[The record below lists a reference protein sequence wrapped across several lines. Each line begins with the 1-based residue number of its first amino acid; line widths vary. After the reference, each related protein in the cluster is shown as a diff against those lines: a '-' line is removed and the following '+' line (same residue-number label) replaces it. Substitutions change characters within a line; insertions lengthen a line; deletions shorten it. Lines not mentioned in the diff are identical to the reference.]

1 LVRQTTKVIIFEI
14 LGMLSLLL
22 MAAVGFFAFML
33 ANGPVD
39 LSYFKDD
46 VEAAMA
52 KARNGRAVSIESLSL
67 QWSPSDRR
75 VFVVASNLSL
85 KDNAGEEA
93 AFAETADLTLDA
105 GSAFLG
111 ELEVIRARLED
122 GYINVQNL
130 GQNFWSVAGD
140 PLPEIRT
147 AALPQSVSELLDRVN
162 QVLGDSLTGLEGLH
176 TTQSLEGI
184 SFTNMIVRVIATDG
198 GDIANIADASGGLV
212 RSDTDIA
219 LKLAGRGGGVGL
231 PGDFSISIESAQ
243 AYNALR
249 ADVSVSAWPISA
261 LTGRFGLD
269 AYTSGDLVAD
279 LNIGAGVTKSGGLE
293 RIDVKINRTSGAL
306 EVMERET
313 IDNLAV
319 DLTYIVEDDRVTI
332 NALDVQAEQLQA
344 AFTGELTNVLAQNSL
359 RELKLQSDQV
369 VTNPLGLFPQD
380 LQLGNVLLAGQVSDD
395 FSVIDFETFEA
406 DIYDARLKAAGVF
419 DLTVDHVDGQI
430 PLQLDV
436 TAEVIGD
443 VSREQL
449 LTIWPQ
455 RLGAGARKFA
465 IERILNARLTEANA
479 TFNLKPDSFA
489 QGHLRDED
497 LSVSFGFAEG
507 GVRFADDLPPVLNA
521 FGIGR
526 LSGNAFSVSVQ
537 RATYGDWDVQSGSV
551 ELPVMNPRGGDMT
564 IRAQASGPVLSALQ
578 NVSNSQ
584 LQLEARTGFDPDRVS
599 GRADASLVMI
609 RPSLPF
615 VPPQDIK
622 FDVKGTVRNGG
633 LTNAVLDMNLQRSRI
648 AVDITQ
654 DRMILSGAGDLE
666 ETPVQFTWRSDFGP
680 EERPSDLSATAIVTP
695 DVLNRFGLV
704 GRAYLSGEIPTEMQ
718 GKVGAGG
725 LQEATFA
732 FDLREARIDLSEI
745 GWIKRAGVDARATLA
760 YLDDAAGQGYTLLVQ
775 NETAKFDGD
784 VRLSDTGRLRTLNMR
799 QLYIEDLI
807 DVSGEIS
814 RPSPESL
821 DLKLSGPY
829 LDISPILD
837 DLDSFGGG
845 AEEGLPLAFSSSVEL
860 LKLRNGLSLSD
871 AVLNVVSTKEGLQSA
886 EATGITASK
895 AAIRAGYQAGEAGN
909 APTFSV
915 DTADAG
921 YLIEAFLGFDYIRG
935 GTMQLSGTLA
945 AGDDPTKMLIKVEN
959 AQLVNAPFFTQI
971 LSLASLRGLADTLA
985 GEGVAFS
992 QIEVPMSIGGGRYV
1006 IDGARASGPALGLTV
1021 NGWIGQDNDGIE
1033 LDGVL
1038 VPSFGVNSVLGGVP
1052 VIGDLFVGRKGEGI
1066 FSITYSVGGTLSK
1079 AQVAVNPLSAV
1090 TPGILRRIFENPS
1103 DVSIPKSIPVDPN
1116 LKPPSA
1122 QLPELPDDEF
1132 ITPTPG

>member
-1 LVRQTTKVIIFEI
+1 MVRQTTKVIIFEV

-39 LSYFKDD
+39 LGYFKDD
-46 VEAAMA
+46 VESAIA

-75 VFVVASNLSL
+75 VFVVANNLSL
-85 KDNAGEEA
+85 KDNDGEEA

-130 GQNFWSVAGD
+130 GPNLWSVAGD
-140 PLPEIRT
+140 PLPKIRT
-147 AALPQSVSELLDRVN
+147 AALPQSVAELLERAN
-162 QVLGDSLTGLEGLH
+162 QVLGDGLTGLEGLH
-176 TTQSLEGI
+176 TTQSLEDI
-184 SFTNMIVRVIATDG
+184 SFTNMTVRVIAIDG
-198 GDIANIADASGGLV
+198 GNIADIADASGGLV

-219 LKLAGRGGGVGL
+219 LNLAGRGGGVGL
-231 PGDFSISIESAQ
+231 PGDFSISIKSAQ
-243 AYNALR
+243 AYSALR
-249 ADVSVSAWPISA
+249 ADISVSAWPISA

-293 RIDVKINRTSGAL
+293 RIDVKIKRTSGAL
-306 EVMERET
+306 NVMEQET
-313 IDNLAV
+313 IDDLAV
-319 DLTYIVEDDRVTI
+319 DLTYVIENDRVTI
-332 NALDVQAEQLQA
+332 NALDVEAEQLQA

-380 LQLGNVLLAGQVSDD
+380 LQLGNVLLVGQVSDD
-395 FSVIDFETFEA
+395 FSVVDFETFEA
-406 DIYDARLKAAGVF
+406 DLYDARLKAAGVL
-419 DLTVDHVDGQI
+419 DISVDHDEGQV

-436 TAEVIGD
+436 TAEIVGD
-443 VSREQL
+443 VSREQI
-449 LTIWPQ
+449 LTVWPE
-455 RLGAGARKFA
+455 RLGPGARKFA

-479 TFNLKPDSFA
+479 VFNLKPDSFA

-497 LSVSFGFAEG
+497 LAVSFGFAEG

-551 ELPVMNPRGGDMT
+551 ELPQMNPRGGDMT

-599 GRADASLVMI
+599 GRADASLVMV

-615 VPPQDIK
+615 VPPEDIK
-622 FDVKGTVRNGG
+622 FDVKGTVRDGG
-633 LTNAVLDMNLQRSRI
+633 LTNAVLDMDLVNSRV

-654 DRMILSGAGDLE
+654 DRMILSGAGELE
-666 ETPVQFTWRSDFGP
+666 ETPVQFTWRSDFGA

-725 LQEATFA
+725 LQDATFA

-760 YLDDAAGQGYTLLVQ
+760 YRDDAVGQGYTLLVQ

-814 RPSPESL
+814 RPTPETL
-821 DLKLSGPY
+821 DVKLSGQY

-837 DLDSFGGG
+837 DLGQFGGG
-845 AEEGLPLAFSSSVEL
+845 NEEGLPLTFSSSVEL
-860 LKLRNGLSLSD
+860 LKLRNGLSLTD
-871 AVLNVVSTKEGLQSA
+871 AVLNVVSTKAGLQSA
-886 EATGITASK
+886 EATGTTASK
-895 AAIRAGYQAGEAGN
+895 AALRAGYQASENGA
-909 APTFSV
+909 APKFSV
-915 DTADAG
+915 NTADAG

-945 AGDDPTKMLIKVEN
+945 AGDDPTKMLIKIEN

-971 LSLASLRGLADTLA
+971 LSLASLRGLADTLS
-985 GEGVAFS
+985 GEGVALS
-992 QIEVPMSIGGGRYV
+992 QIEAPISIGGGRYV
-1006 IDGARASGPALGLTV
+1006 INGARASGPALGLTV

-1066 FSITYSVGGTLSK
+1066 FSITYSVGGTLGK

-1122 QLPELPDDEF
+1122 KLPELPDDEF
-1132 ITPTPG
+1132 ISPTPG